1 MLIGLRGFV
10 LLHPSVTHN
19 LKASLIFRKRSE
31 PEPTPSPDPAAPQA
45 ARDLASRR
53 YSHSRRVQARRL
65 IDLNAPNSVS
75 TPQSGG
81 ARSALSASYDSDGT
95 MPWLVS
101 TSDDDSEFEDFG
113 TRPNSLQSRS
123 QGASTTPSAGHVR
136 RGAPNERAREE
147 EDEAHVQCGQRQ
159 GNMLFE
165 QLQPSTRSMLCW
177 HTVQV
182 YPDAASLHKD
192 VGSAPQP
199 YNTSTINMLRHQ
211 KWVRRCPQFSKLVPS
226 KRAGTITEKFCCS
239 HHITTGCPATF
250 RSVLHPDGTA
260 HLQVRL
266 YRCH

>member
-1 MLIGLRGFV
+1 MHVVLALLEWIAGHPLAPRVDGVPVSLAHGPSQDRFIHAAASLSHTPPASPKCVLTPPQSTPLHSTASAFFCLVFFV
-10 LLHPSVTHN
+10 HLHPSVARN
-19 LKASLIFRKRSE
+19 LKTSLIFRKRSE

-95 MPWLVS
+95 MPGLVS
-101 TSDDDSEFEDFG
+101 TSDDDSDLEDFRP
-113 TRPNSLQSRS
+113 RPNSLQSRS

-136 RGAPNERAREE
+136 RGAPNERSREE

-182 YPDAASLHKD
+182 YPDA
-192 VGSAPQP
+192 
-199 YNTSTINMLRHQ
+199 T
-211 KWVRRCPQFSKLVPS
+211 
-226 KRAGTITEKFCCS
+226 
-239 HHITTGCPATF
+239 
-250 RSVLHPDGTA
+250 
-260 HLQVRL
+260 
-266 YRCH
+266 

>member
-65 IDLNAPNSVS
+65 FDLNAPNSVS

-101 TSDDDSEFEDFG
+101 TSDDDSEFEDFRP
-113 TRPNSLQSRS
+113 RPNSLQSRS

-136 RGAPNERAREE
+136 RGAPNERSREE

-226 KRAGTITEKFCCS
+226 ARSDHQTRIERTSARAGS
-239 HHITTGCPATF
+239 A
-250 RSVLHPDGTA
+250 S
-260 HLQVRL
+260 
-266 YRCH
+266 

>member
-1 MLIGLRGFV
+1 MLVFSEVAPTGNHLPSSVLFSSCFCILQLRIILRHLSFSG
-10 LLHPSVTHN
+10 SE
-19 LKASLIFRKRSE
+19 AS
-31 PEPTPSPDPAAPQA
+31 PSPRRVPIQQPHKL
-45 ARDLASRR
+45 LATCR

-101 TSDDDSEFEDFG
+101 TSDDDSEFEAC
-113 TRPNSLQSRS
+113 RPRPSSLQSRS

-136 RGAPNERAREE
+136 RGAPNERSREE

-226 KRAGTITEKFCCS
+226 ARSDHQTRIERTSARAGS
-239 HHITTGCPATF
+239 A
-250 RSVLHPDGTA
+250 S
-260 HLQVRL
+260 
-266 YRCH
+266 

>member
-81 ARSALSASYDSDGT
+81 ARSSLSASYDSDGT
-95 MPWLVS
+95 MPGCT
-101 TSDDDSEFEDFG
+101 TSDDDSDCEDFRP
-113 TRPNSLQSRS
+113 RPNSLQSRS

-226 KRAGTITEKFCCS
+226 KSLR
-239 HHITTGCPATF
+239 HN
-250 RSVLHPDGTA
+250 VQ
-260 HLQVRL
+260 HLQQRPDRRWFWHH
-266 YRCH
+266 RCPILPAWSVHG